1 MTVLVT
7 GGGGFLAAWIIR
19 RLLARG
25 RAVRVF
31 DQAENRRLLHLIVG
45 PAADQVEWLRGDIAR
60 AEDVRAAAAGTS
72 AIIHMAG
79 VLTPFCAENPVRG
92 AEINLIGTLQVFE
105 AARALGHRKVVYT
118 SSAGVYGPDDGQT
131 PLPHTHY
138 GAFKLAC
145 EGSARAYYADH
156 GLSSIGFRPF
166 VVYGPGRE
174 SGGSAGPSLAAR
186 AAAWGEAYTIPF
198 SGASG
203 LVYVDDVAAAYE
215 AALLREI
222 DGAHV
227 VNMSGIPTSNERVIE
242 IIRGMVPDARLSI
255 AGPPLTILPDLD
267 IGNIATIL
275 PGVLQTSV
283 EDGLAATVAFYRTHA
298 KPNA

>member
-105 AARALGHRKVVYT
+105 AARALGHRKVIYT
-118 SSAGVYGPDDGQT
+118 SSAGVYGPDDGHS

-145 EGSARAYYADH
+145 EGAARAYYADH
-156 GLSSIGFRPF
+156 GISSIGFRPF

-215 AALLREI
+215 AAVLREI

-267 IGNIATIL
+267 IGNIATVL

>member
-25 RAVRVF
+25 LAVRVF
-31 DQAENRRLLHLIVG
+31 DQTENRRLLRLIAG
-45 PAADQVEWLRGDIAR
+45 EAADRVEWLRGDIAR
-60 AEDVRAAAAGTS
+60 ADDVRAAAAGTS
-72 AIIHMAG
+72 AIVHMAG
-79 VLTPFCAENPVRG
+79 VLTPFCAEHPVRG

-215 AALLREI
+215 AAVLREI